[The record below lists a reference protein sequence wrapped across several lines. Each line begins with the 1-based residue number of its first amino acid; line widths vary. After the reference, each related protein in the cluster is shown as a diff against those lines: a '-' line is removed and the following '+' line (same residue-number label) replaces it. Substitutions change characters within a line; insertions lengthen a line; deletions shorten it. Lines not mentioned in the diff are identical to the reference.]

1 MKKQWSD
8 SIVTDNMDYSVFQAF
23 TIYEEEISDSKAQ
36 FAALTLMAATLE
48 KLDCFSE
55 ENSAPV
61 RSKCA
66 LLASALLRKPDQCR
80 ALILVANLF
89 WTCTTKESEGKP
101 MHEGKRVLECL
112 RKGVKVATECLD
124 PGVQAQLIV
133 ELINAYVHFY
143 HQGNQNITISHLNE
157 LISKVRQD
165 LLPQLES
172 SDEKELIEKHL
183 GTTFE
188 ILRHRRDNQ
197 GSESPSY
204 QGISLE

>member
-1 MKKQWSD
+1 
-8 SIVTDNMDYSVFQAF
+8 MDYSVFQAF

-143 HQGNQNITISHLNE
+143 HQGNQNVRDVVGMAFRIT
-157 LISKVRQD
+157 LI
-165 LLPQLES
+165 
-172 SDEKELIEKHL
+172 
-183 GTTFE
+183 
-188 ILRHRRDNQ
+188 
-197 GSESPSY
+197 
-204 QGISLE
+204 

>member
-1 MKKQWSD
+1 MIFFDLGKCFSLVSSNWFITFELIDNVIALNWMWFSKHIGRVAKLSYRYVKMKKQWSD

-101 MHEGKRVLECL
+101 VS
-112 RKGVKVATECLD
+112 
-124 PGVQAQLIV
+124 
-133 ELINAYVHFY
+133 HF
-143 HQGNQNITISHLNE
+143 LNF
-157 LISKVRQD
+157 S
-165 LLPQLES
+165 
-172 SDEKELIEKHL
+172 
-183 GTTFE
+183 F
-188 ILRHRRDNQ
+188 N
-197 GSESPSY
+197 
-204 QGISLE
+204 